1 MQDTQAASEHAVQPH
16 PLDGLRAE
24 IDEVD
29 EQILRL
35 ARRRLQI
42 CETVALVKRDHDI
55 PMMQNNRIAV
65 VRARFTDLANEL
77 GMSPEFALRLYEV
90 QLEEACRV
98 EDEILVPGGP
108 VPGEVSR

>member
-1 MQDTQAASEHAVQPH
+1 MQDTQVASDLAGQPH

-35 ARRRLQI
+35 ARRRIQI

-55 PMMQNNRIAV
+55 PMMQNNRIAT
-65 VRARFTDLANEL
+65 VRARFTALAGEL
-77 GMSPEFALRLYEV
+77 GLSPEFALRLYEV
-90 QLEEACRV
+90 QLAEACRV
-98 EDEILVPGGP
+98 EDEILAPDA
-108 VPGEVSR
+108 

>member
-24 IDEVD
+24 IDDVD

-77 GMSPEFALRLYEV
+77 GLSPDFALRLYEV
-90 QLEEACRV
+90 QLAEACRV
-98 EDEILVPGGP
+98 EDEILAPDAA
-108 VPGEVSR
+108 VSQ

>member
-1 MQDTQAASEHAVQPH
+1 MQDTQVVADPAGQPH

-65 VRARFTDLANEL
+65 VRARFTELAHEL
-77 GMSPEFALRLYEV
+77 GLSPDFALRLYEV
-90 QLEEACRV
+90 QLAEACRV
-98 EDEILVPGGP
+98 EDEILVPDAP
-108 VPGEVSR
+108 APR